1 MRLESNRLALGIEEE
16 CLFCWCNFLWRLF
29 YGHQFGTL
37 LGMRDFWQKTWVFE
51 VCHWVFWEISW
62 DFASV
67 LLFFALFKL
76 NVQMYIYNKHKNWAH
91 KFFSW
96 ISWLNF
102 DGVFGKVL
110 VAWVLEQILTY
121 VHKNLSSRS
130 RFCRMLWRFGLPEK
144 KRKK

>member
-29 YGHQFGTL
+29 YGHHFGTL
-37 LGMRDFWQKTWVFE
+37 LGLRDFWQKTWVFE
-51 VCHWVFWEISW
+51 VCHWVFLEIAW

-91 KFFSW
+91 TFFSW
-96 ISWLNF
+96 ISWVNF
-102 DGVFGKVL
+102 DGVFGKSFSSLSFGANFRSGFFSPGVF
-110 VAWVLEQILTY
+110 EILS
-121 VHKNLSSRS
+121 KNKPCSNGSNTT
-130 RFCRMLWRFGLPEK
+130 
-144 KRKK
+144 